1 VLDSKTGEVLLDRD
15 MGGALNGGI
24 VTYDR
29 KGTQYVAVTSGSTS
43 RSGLG
48 NSGMP
53 TLTIFALGD
62 ANTATRRTRVKIDPL
77 RDKLAR
83 LDPKA
88 RGDFMFGQF
97 CSTCHAPDGS
107 GGIGPD
113 LRTLKDP
120 VTIGAVI
127 KAPLPPMPRLY
138 PGVLTDD
145 DIADIAAYVSQLK
158 APELA
163 APAAAAH

>member
-1 VLDSKTGEVLLDRD
+1 